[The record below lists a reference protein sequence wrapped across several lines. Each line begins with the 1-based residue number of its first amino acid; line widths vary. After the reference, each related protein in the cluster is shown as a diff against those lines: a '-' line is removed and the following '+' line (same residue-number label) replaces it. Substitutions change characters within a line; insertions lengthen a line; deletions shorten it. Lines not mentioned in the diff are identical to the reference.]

1 MSKAQDSSTVDDEE
15 QSIEDDLKILSEM
28 DIDKDFNVWSE
39 FRNSFSVAKR
49 EDMRQ
54 LSASAKVDIKSSI
67 STMGSISE
75 CAISESDVCEDDN
88 DESGTANSASL
99 KRNDTESTC
108 GRRSSLFVKFSPL
121 SADER
126 CDIREWAVRLERT
139 QVFSR
144 YYFPESWELR
154 EKHAIQK
161 ELLLTEPLAC
171 SGNKVSVS
179 SVHVCDVLFCT

>member
-1 MSKAQDSSTVDDEE
+1 MPKAQDSSTVDDEE
-15 QSIEDDLKILSEM
+15 QSIEDDLKILNEM

-54 LSASAKVDIKSSI
+54 LSISKNDIKSSI

-75 CAISESDVCEDDN
+75 STVSESDVCEYDN
-88 DESGTANSASL
+88 NASGNRHASL
-99 KRNDTESTC
+99 KRNDTNSTC
-108 GRRSSLFVKFSPL
+108 GRRSSLYVKFSPL

-126 CDIREWAVRLERT
+126 RDIREWAVRLDRT

-154 EKHAIQK
+154 EKQALQK
-161 ELLLTEPLAC
+161 ELLLTEPLTC
-171 SGNKVSVS
+171 GGSKVSP
-179 SVHVCDVLFCT
+179 SVLVFFRFSYIII